1 MLSSSKLSMLLLSL
15 VLLVHQSLAMNIT
28 CPAFQSLQKVTYD
41 NVAPQALARVII
53 AFESAATNQTLDA
66 YRDALICRGSTINTP
81 YYNTKTLTGF
91 TSLQYA
97 NALQTSAY
105 VVAVELDSKVTA
117 LQQSSAGASA
127 SDGNLV
133 TVRTSVANVDSFVIA
148 TDLAN
153 FGLDN
158 SSSNKSHSSSSSAS
172 SATKR
177 IFVSKVLTITRKVF
191 LLLAA
196 VATEYV
202 LDMAE
207 KLLD

>member
-1 MLSSSKLSMLLLSL
+1 MLSPSKLSMLLLSL
-15 VLLVHQSLAMNIT
+15 VLLVHQSLAMDIT

-81 YYNTKTLTGF
+81 YYNTKTLAGF

-117 LQQSSAGASA
+117 LQQGSAGASA
-127 SDGNLV
+127 PEGNLV
-133 TVRTSVANVDSFVIA
+133 TVRTSVANVESSVIA
-148 TDLAN
+148 IDLAN

-172 SATKR
+172 VDGQTMQLNTR
-177 IFVSKVLTITRKVF
+177 ILLFVMCLTSTWI
-191 LLLAA
+191 
-196 VATEYV
+196 
-202 LDMAE
+202 
-207 KLLD
+207 